1 MTSIDKLRFLSAA
14 DTIHDFKSLDN
25 NVIYKT
31 YKEYILIPAIQ
42 RLRNRYGYYQYS
54 RIEDS
59 ILYDLENDFA
69 GELLNNANDAKPHIL
84 YPNISYSHFTKN
96 NFEEKIKNRSI
107 DGKSFVLD
115 LNLPVL
121 SGSVDYNYIRL
132 REILSQQENIFEGN
146 VLKHILAQICSSV
159 SNNNINFIIDNTPIA
174 QNLYCNF
181 KTIDNPSKI
190 IISEAKYYDSTTNN
204 IPRLINCKN
213 DNKTPPIILSK
224 ASGNLFSFD
233 SFILKNNGRKAIDGI
248 FQYMYNYNYNG
259 VVFNGSENINLETYK
274 NQYMRTTDNTRSY
287 KKIIENII
295 LYHMRLSDTRPF
307 TLITKDLIYDT
318 NIKKIERI
326 YKIAFINEDSIYDNN
341 IIIYFIGMLFD
352 LKRVGDQLQVETANK
367 TNGIFITEDKIAS
380 AYAYLKGVP
389 CIRMKLD
396 YLVFYNFNNKKIIKK
411 IRNIK
416 NYNDLINISYGNVP
430 IYSPISLQSLSPLTP
445 SPPLNLPHT
454 LSPISPRRRS
464 RSPRRR
470 SRSPRR
476 RSISP
481 RRRSRSPRNTY
492 YGGLL
497 ITSSPNILYGD
508 KLQKYIQIKL
518 DENKKKLKALLNNVE
533 MSNKKS
539 EILSDILEI
548 IMVWIVKFTANLDEN
563 NTKYEK
569 KYIDELYN
577 IDEIINNIENIYK
590 ISNIKSKSLV
600 KSNKVSSNKVSS
612 NKVSSNKVLSN
623 KVSSNKVS
631 SNKVLTKSRAIY
643 AI

>member
-25 NVIYKT
+25 NVIYKS

-59 ILYDLENDFA
+59 ILYDLENDFG
-69 GELLNNANDAKPHIL
+69 GELLNNANDAKPHKL

-115 LNLPVL
+115 LDLPIL
-121 SGSVDYNYIRL
+121 SRSVDHNYIRL
-132 REILSQQENIFEGN
+132 HEILSQQENKFEGN
-146 VLKHILAQICSSV
+146 LLKHILAQICSTV

-181 KTIDNPSKI
+181 KTRDNPSKI

-204 IPRLINCKN
+204 IPKFINCKD
-213 DNKTPPIILSK
+213 DNKTPPVILSK

-233 SFILKNNGRKAIDGI
+233 SFILKNDGRKAIDGV

-274 NQYMRTTDNTRSY
+274 NQYMTTTDNTKSY

-295 LYHMRLSDTRPF
+295 LYEMRLSDTGPF
-307 TLITKDLIYDT
+307 TLITRDPMIYDT

-326 YKIAFINEDSIYDNN
+326 YKIAFINENSIYDND

-367 TNGIFITEDKIAS
+367 TKGIFITEDKIAS

-389 CIRMKLD
+389 CIRMKWN

-416 NYNDLINISYGNVP
+416 NYNDLINISNGNVP
-430 IYSPISLQSLSPLTP
+430 AYSPISLPSLSPLTP
-445 SPPLNLPHT
+445 TPPLNLPHT

-476 RSISP
+476 RS
-481 RRRSRSPRNTY
+481 RSPRNTY

-497 ITSSPNILYGD
+497 ITSNSSSNILYGD

-518 DENKKKLKALLNNVE
+518 YENKKKLKALLNNVG

-539 EILSDILEI
+539 DVLSDILEI
-548 IMVWIVKFTANLDEN
+548 IMVWIVKFTANLDEK

-577 IDEIINNIENIYK
+577 VGEIINNIENIYK
-590 ISNIKSKSLV
+590 KISNIKGKPLV
-600 KSNKVSSNKVSS
+600 KSNKVSPNKVSP
-612 NKVSSNKVLSN
+612 NKVLTN
-623 KVSSNKVS
+623 KA
-631 SNKVLTKSRAIY
+631 LTKSRAIY